1 VRTRVGPTR
10 AARRHATTP
19 SRRCRPTPHPC
30 AALPHAPP
38 RSLKL
43 QLSFLMLAPVDVTRL
58 SLLPTVSGRGDT
70 IPGGAPSFSL
80 RGNDDPKDGH
90 SFFWREPPS
99 LLSPSPHFSLL
110 LSSRLSPSSSSLLQA
125 GGDGEKTLCEL
136 YWMRQPWLPGRMPS
150 SARTQVQLSP
160 AALTLHPPPNHLSIN
175 QITCV

>member
-1 VRTRVGPTR
+1 
-10 AARRHATTP
+10 
-19 SRRCRPTPHPC
+19 
-30 AALPHAPP
+30 
-38 RSLKL
+38 
-43 QLSFLMLAPVDVTRL
+43 MLAPVDVTRL

-90 SFFWREPPS
+90 SFFFGAS
-99 LLSPSPHFSLL
+99 LLPYSPLLRTSHSSFPLDSPLPLL
-110 LSSRLSPSSSSLLQA
+110 LFFKLVATGRKLYA
-125 GGDGEKTLCEL
+125 NWV

>member
-1 VRTRVGPTR
+1 M
-10 AARRHATTP
+10 TP

-43 QLSFLMLAPVDVTRL
+43 RLSFLMLAPVDVTRL

-90 SFFWREPPS
+90 SFFFGAS
-99 LLSPSPHFSLL
+99 LLPYSPLLRTSHSSFPLDSPLPLL
-110 LSSRLSPSSSSLLQA
+110 LFFKLVATGRKPYA
-125 GGDGEKTLCEL
+125 NWV

-150 SARTQVQLSP
+150 SARTQVQLAGCLNPSSSP
-160 AALTLHPPPNHLSIN
+160 QSSVNQSNHLCMNMSLA
-175 QITCV
+175 